1 MDNARAIRILGIS
14 GSLRRSSHNTGLLR
28 AAQEL
33 LPDGVTLTTFDI
45 GQLPHYNADLDG
57 ESAPESVRALKRAIA
72 EADGLLFVTP
82 EYNYSVPGVLKN
94 AIDWASRT
102 AKDSPLN
109 GKPVAM
115 MGAGGTMGT
124 VRAQAH
130 LRQILLFN
138 GTMQLAK
145 PEVYIQRSWEKFDPD
160 GNLTDEAS
168 RKLVRQLL
176 EQFARWI
183 RQVHQTP

>member
-1 MDNARAIRILGIS
+1 MNDMHSIRILGIS
-14 GSLRRSSHNTGLLR
+14 GSLRRSSHNAGLLR
-28 AAQEL
+28 AAREL
-33 LPDGVTLTTFDI
+33 LPDGMTMTTFDI

-57 ESAPESVRALKRAIA
+57 DKAPESVRAFKRALA

-115 MGAGGTMGT
+115 MGAGGVMGT

-138 GTMQLAK
+138 GTLQLAK
-145 PEVYIQRSWEKFDPD
+145 PEVYIQRSWEKFDAD
-160 GNLTDEAS
+160 GTLTDEAS
-168 RKLVRQLL
+168 RTLVRQLL
-176 EQFARWI
+176 EQFAGWI
-183 RQVHQTP
+183 KRVRQTS